1 MKKKI
6 VCILVCML
14 MFVTAGAVTGTQL
27 TDENATPQTQTAP
40 SIQNRD
46 MWDVLF
52 QFDAGGLTGSLY
64 LVGIGFDGTYFYCP
78 EFASAT
84 IYKFDIDGAYLGTF
98 TVPGVP
104 NLIDLT
110 YDGTYFYGQG
120 QTPTNVIYK
129 MDFTTQTLIGTQPSP
144 HAAWNIAYDAD
155 HDGFWI
161 GQWQSYLDLIDRSGN
176 IIDTISPPPD
186 SMLGMAWDPWTNIEG
201 YDGPFLWI
209 STGTSTGMQNIIK
222 VIDLAT
228 KTLIPGV
235 EHNVAAELGE
245 GMAGGLDLTLDY
257 QTGLAVL
264 IGMTQGADP
273 LNDYAFGY
281 EIATTN
287 AAPLPPGAPTGPDT
301 GVIGHEY
308 SFSAVTTDP
317 ETDQVFYMF
326 DWGDGTTSDWVGP
339 YNSGAP
345 GTAAYT
351 WDDAGTYEVKTKA
364 KDIGGGESGWSAAHT
379 ITIYSTPELQIG
391 NITGGLF
398 KVKATIKNTGFVD
411 ADHVVWTMTLVGG
424 AFIGKEAGGTILA
437 IPAGEERT
445 VSSDLIIGFGKT
457 VITITASCEGSSDAK
472 DQNGMILL
480 FFIKIKA

>member
-1 MKKKI
+1 MKKKLI
-6 VCILVCML
+6 CILVCML
-14 MFVTAGAVTGTQL
+14 MCVTTGAVTATQL
-27 TDENATPQTQTAP
+27 TDKNVTPHPQTTLNV
-40 SIQNRD
+40 QNRD
-46 MWDVLF
+46 QWDVLF
-52 QFDAGGLTGSLY
+52 QFDAGGLSGSLY
-64 LVGIGFDGTYFYCP
+64 LVGLGFDGTYFYCP
-78 EFASAT
+78 EFATST
-84 IYKFDIDGAYLGTF
+84 IHRFNYDGTYLDTI
-98 TVPGVP
+98 TIPGVP

-129 MDFTTQTLIGTQPSP
+129 MDFATQTLVGTIPCP

-161 GQWQSYLDLIDRSGN
+161 GQWQTYLDLIDRNGV
-176 IIDTISPPPD
+176 IIDTITPVPD
-186 SMLGMAWDPWTNIEG
+186 SMLGLAWDPWTTIEG

-228 KTLIPGV
+228 KTLIPGI

-245 GMAGGLDLTLDY
+245 GMAGGLELTLDY
-257 QTGLAVL
+257 QTGVAAL
-264 IGMTQGADP
+264 IGMTQGTV
-273 LNDYAFGY
+273 NDYAFGY

-287 AAPLPPGAPTGPDT
+287 AAPLPPAAPTGPDT

-308 SFSAVTTDP
+308 TFQALTTDP
-317 ETDQVFYMF
+317 ESDQVFYMF
-326 DWGDGTTSDWVGP
+326 DWGNGATSEWVGP
-339 YNSGAP
+339 FASGAP
-345 GTAAYT
+345 GTAANT
-351 WDDAGTYEVKTKA
+351 WDEAGTYEVKAKA
-364 KDIGGGESGWSAAHT
+364 KDINGGESGWSPTHS
-379 ITIYSTPELQIG
+379 IIIYSTPELQIG

-398 KVKATIKNTGFVD
+398 KVKAIIKNAGFVD

-437 IPAGEERT
+437 IPAGDERT
-445 VSSDLIIGFGKT
+445 VSSPLIIGFGKT
-457 VITITASCEGSSDAK
+457 VITVTASCEGSSASK
-472 DQNGMILL
+472 DQNATILL

>member
-1 MKKKI
+1 MKKKL
-6 VCILVCML
+6 VSILVCML
-14 MFVTAGAVTGTQL
+14 MCVTTGAVTATQL
-27 TDENATPQTQTAP
+27 TDEHATPLPQIATP
-40 SIQNRD
+40 SPQDRA

-52 QFDAGGLTGSLY
+52 QFDAGGLSGSLY

-78 EFASAT
+78 EFAT
-84 IYKFDIDGAYLGTF
+84 GNIHKFNADGTYVGII

-120 QTPTNVIYK
+120 QSPTNVIYK
-129 MDFTTQTLIGTQPSP
+129 MDFATQTLIGTIPSP
-144 HAAWNIAYDAD
+144 HAAWNIAYDAE

-161 GQWQSYLDLIDRSGN
+161 GQWQSYLDLIDRSGVV
-176 IIDTISPPPD
+176 IDTITPPD

-228 KTLIPGV
+228 KTLIPGI

-245 GMAGGLDLTLDY
+245 GMAGGLELSMNY

-264 IGMTQGADP
+264 IGMTQGTT
-273 LNDYAFGY
+273 NDYAFGY
-281 EIATTN
+281 ELSTTN
-287 AAPLPPGAPTGPDT
+287 APPLTPAAPTGPDT
-301 GVIGHEY
+301 GVIGIEY
-308 SFSAVTTDP
+308 SFQALTTDP
-317 ETDQVFYMF
+317 ESDQVYYMF
-326 DWGDGTTSDWVGP
+326 DWGDGTMSDWIGP
-339 YNSGAP
+339 FASGAP
-345 GTAAYT
+345 GSTTHT
-351 WDDAGTYEVKTKA
+351 WDDAGTYEVKAKA
-364 KDIGGGESGWSAAHT
+364 KDVGGGESGWSEAHS
-379 ITIYSTPELQIG
+379 IIIYSTPVLEIG

-398 KVKATIKNTGFVD
+398 KVKAVIKNTGFVD
-411 ADHVVWTMTLVGG
+411 ADHIQWTMTLVGG
-424 AFIGKEAGGTILA
+424 AFMGKEAGGTILA

-445 VSSDLIIGFGKT
+445 VTSGLIIGFGKT
-457 VITITASCEGSSDAK
+457 VITVTATCEGSSASK
-472 DQNGMILL
+472 DQNATILL